1 MKLILDW
8 DRGKW
13 FQLFKSS
20 KHNPLELHI
29 PEIENLWFPP
39 TGAIVH
45 EQIDKKG
52 RSLLKTLQQF
62 IADKLRYSDLQ
73 IELVDGFKIFRRY
86 CSRTVPEAVKQLSGC
101 YRFIWSDLKVWDHHA
116 NDGEDSQKF
125 RKVSTISQQ
134 SIGMCVWSH
143 HSCLDQK

>member
-13 FQLFKSS
+13 FQLFKNS

-39 TGAIVH
+39 TGTIVH

-101 YRFIWSDLKVWDHHA
+101 YDSSDLIW
-116 NDGEDSQKF
+116 KF
-125 RKVSTISQQ
+125 EIIMLMMVKTPKSFEKFQQ
-134 SIGMCVWSH
+134 SPNKVLECVYD
-143 HSCLDQK
+143 LITPA